1 MSKKSLYQKS
11 FQRNQSLFIA
21 RGGGGLRNLSIERE
35 GEGEGGSHGFQRKR
49 TVISQYSWG
58 VGVLM
63 VLRVDK
69 GISQYLSR
77 GGLRVFYSRAYGH

>member
-1 MSKKSLYQKS
+1 MSKKSLYQKFS
-11 FQRNQSLFIA
+11 QRNQSLFIA
-21 RGGGGLRNLSIERE
+21 RGGGPEDLSIER
-35 GEGEGGSHGFQRKR
+35 EGEGGSHGFQRKR